1 MASSVGVW
9 GSGYPRTRVS
19 VSRVNSWKVYH
30 RAVCHWTGL
39 RLDPGFTS
47 AGFTC
52 GRAGYHGDVYDWTP
66 GLRLGVGF
74 VWEGLTLRSTTGP
87 RGLRGVGGRQLAPGF
102 RCGPGFTGGP
112 AVTSVQGVTGP
123 GAYLVF
129 TSGPSLCLSP
139 WLLDFYQGPPVGH
152 PILLG

>member
-1 MASSVGVW
+1 MPKAVRRW
-9 GSGYPRTRVS
+9 TLAPARLRHGSGEQ
-19 VSRVNSWKVYH
+19 SW
-30 RAVCHWTGL
+30 RAQSAFGVQVTLG
-39 RLDPGFTS
+39 PGFTS

-87 RGLRGVGGRQLAPGF
+87 RGLLGVGGRQLAPGF